1 MLESKTKYYSNS
13 EVVEV
18 HALDDCTLGIR
29 LTEFPTQCTVPLN
42 ARTKIIINFRNMEY
56 VFDLSDPYEYRME
69 KALDLLNRELI
80 LNYDA
85 MANRSGLGRTTLSRR
100 FRGIT
105 VSRAEANSEIRQ
117 CLTIAQEEALIKQIN
132 KLSIRNMPPTSQI
145 VKNLAEEICGRKV
158 YKNWTANFVHR
169 HQDCLKSVYLRNIDA
184 NRAKAMFEP
193 NIRFFFELV
202 ECFIPFQSL
211 LLACYYF

>member
-1 MLESKTKYYSNS
+1 MMGKVIDSLVKLIYGRG
-13 EVVEV
+13 
-18 HALDDCTLGIR
+18 ALIGHSLASQV
-29 LTEFPTQCTVPLN
+29 TEFPTECTVPLN
-42 ARTKIIINFRNMEY
+42 ARTKIIIKIRNMEY
-56 VFDLSDPYEYRME
+56 AFDLSDPYEYRME
-69 KALDLLNRELI
+69 KALDLLNRELDP
-80 LNYDA
+80 NYGA
-85 MANRSGLGRTTLSRR
+85 MAKRSGLGRTTLSRR

-105 VSRAEANSEIRQ
+105 VSRAEAISEIRQ

-132 KLSIRNMPPTSQI
+132 KLSIRNIPPTSQI

-169 HQDCLKSVYLRNIDA
+169 HKDRLKSAYLRNIDN

-202 ECFIPFQSL
+202 ECSNPFQL
-211 LLACYYF
+211 LPLACYCF